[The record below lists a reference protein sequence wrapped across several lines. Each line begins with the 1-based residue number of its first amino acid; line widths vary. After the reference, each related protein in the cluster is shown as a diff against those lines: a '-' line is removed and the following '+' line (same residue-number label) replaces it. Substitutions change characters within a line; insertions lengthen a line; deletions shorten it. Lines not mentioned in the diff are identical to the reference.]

1 MTIAPDIDFD
11 AAVQQSGR
19 GPSFKFFQPHN
30 LAFWVY
36 VVALS
41 IGVVQFFDL
50 VDDSVRATPTAFVL
64 AVVLWALY
72 LVPWVLFIRHEEMY
86 DPEPAQLALV
96 GFIWGALIATNV
108 MALQAN
114 TAIVSLIGKLGS
126 PELARDWG
134 ASISAPIVEET
145 SKAMGIVIVVLL
157 GRRYIR
163 NVFDG
168 AVLGAFVGLGFQVC
182 EDLVYSVRAAAA
194 AGPGNEVHAV
204 LSMFVMRGFVGGLW
218 SHALYSGLVGAGIA
232 YFITRTDRS
241 KGQRYGRLFLLVG
254 AAWLLH
260 FVWDS
265 PFVTGAGP
273 VWFKMLALWVI
284 YPLFFVAAIRWVS
297 RQRRDELG
305 VILAGEVDNG
315 TLTEQDVSLLVM
327 SRHERRKGLRNVKRE
342 DGPAARHDERVRL
355 RAARDLATALAKA
368 HGADSEIVEQA
379 RAAVAHTE
387 PT

>member
-157 GRRYIR
+157 GR
-163 NVFDG
+163 
-168 AVLGAFVGLGFQVC
+168 
-182 EDLVYSVRAAAA
+182 
-194 AGPGNEVHAV
+194 VH
-204 LSMFVMRGFVGGLW
+204 
-218 SHALYSGLVGAGIA
+218 
-232 YFITRTDRS
+232 
-241 KGQRYGRLFLLVG
+241 
-254 AAWLLH
+254 
-260 FVWDS
+260 
-265 PFVTGAGP
+265 
-273 VWFKMLALWVI
+273 
-284 YPLFFVAAIRWVS
+284 
-297 RQRRDELG
+297 
-305 VILAGEVDNG
+305 
-315 TLTEQDVSLLVM
+315 
-327 SRHERRKGLRNVKRE
+327 
-342 DGPAARHDERVRL
+342 
-355 RAARDLATALAKA
+355 
-368 HGADSEIVEQA
+368 
-379 RAAVAHTE
+379 
-387 PT
+387 